1 MAYRST
7 SPFTP
12 TRRQAVAYARV
23 SSKEQEREGFSIP
36 SQLKLLRG
44 QTQASDIELV
54 REFVDVETAKEPGRA
69 NFSEMLSFLKRQR
82 TCRVLLVEKTDRLYR
97 NLKDWVS
104 IDDLDLEIH
113 FVKENVVLS
122 PDSRSTEKFMHGIRV
137 LMAKNYIDNLG
148 EEVSKGL
155 REKAEEGLW
164 PSFAPLGYLNVE
176 GPDQRRLIV
185 PDPDRAPLVA
195 KLFEWYA
202 TGDYSLK
209 EVGRMA
215 RQAGFT
221 FRKSGAAIPT
231 ATAHR
236 ILRKRIYTGD
246 FEWKGRVFQGTHPPI
261 ISRELWQRV
270 QDVLDGRATRRPKR
284 RRHQLAFSGLIH
296 CGHCGCSMVGET
308 KKGRY
313 VYYHC
318 TGYRGKCPE
327 PYAREEVIERQFAEL
342 FRGLRLE
349 PDVLAWVTKA
359 LRESQRDEKRFH
371 EQAVAR
377 LQAESAQL
385 NKRLEEMYL
394 DKLDGRVSAAVYDRK
409 SAEWRREQERL
420 LAAIEDHRQANRTY
434 IDAGVRLLEL
444 ASRAHE
450 LFLKQEAAGK
460 RDLLKFVISNSTWRD
475 GQLSISYRPPFDLIL
490 EGVSQA
496 VKNVPTNPSKGSP
509 CANFDNW
516 RRGWDS
522 NPRDGCPPTAFPVP
536 RPRPD

>member
-1 MAYRST
+1 MAYRSN
-7 SPFTP
+7 SPVRP
-12 TRRQAVAYARV
+12 TRRQAVAYGRV

-44 QTQASDIELV
+44 HAQACDIELV

-82 TCRVLLVEKTDRLYR
+82 ACRLLLVEKTDRLYR

-122 PDSRSTEKFMHGIRV
+122 PDSRSTEKFLHGIRV

-155 REKAEEGLW
+155 REKAEKGLW
-164 PSFAPLGYLNVE
+164 PSFAPLGYRNVE
-176 GPDQRRLIV
+176 GPHHRRLIV
-185 PDPDRAPLVA
+185 PDADRAPPVA
-195 KLFEWYA
+195 QLFEWYA

-221 FRKSGAAIPT
+221 FRKSGPPIPT

-236 ILRKRIYTGD
+236 LLRKRIYTGD
-246 FEWKGRVFQGTHPPI
+246 FEWKGRVFRGTHPPI
-261 ISRELWQRV
+261 VSRELWQRV
-270 QDVLDGRATRRPKR
+270 QDVLDGRATKRPKR
-284 RRHQLAFSGLIH
+284 RHQFAFSGLIQ

-318 TGYRGKCPE
+318 TGYRGRCPE
-327 PYAREEVIERQFAEL
+327 PYAREEVIERQFADL
-342 FRGLRLE
+342 LRGLSLE
-349 PDVLAWVTKA
+349 PEVLAWVTKA

-371 EQAVAR
+371 ERAPAR
-377 LQAESAQL
+377 LQAELAQL
-385 NKRLEEMYL
+385 DKRPGGGVPRQV
-394 DKLDGRVSAAVYDRK
+394 GRPRQ
-409 SAEWRREQERL
+409 RRL
-420 LAAIEDHRQANRTY
+420 LRPQ
-434 IDAGVRLLEL
+434 V
-444 ASRAHE
+444 SRVA
-450 LFLKQEAAGK
+450 
-460 RDLLKFVISNSTWRD
+460 R
-475 GQLSISYRPPFDLIL
+475 
-490 EGVSQA
+490 
-496 VKNVPTNPSKGSP
+496 
-509 CANFDNW
+509 
-516 RRGWDS
+516 
-522 NPRDGCPPTAFPVP
+522 
-536 RPRPD
+536 